1 MSDLGNKDVMA
12 KNLLYYMN
20 LNGKDRKQVCS
31 DLDIKYTTFCD
42 WINAKTYPR
51 IDKIEKLANYFKISK
66 SDLVEN
72 KNKKVTDMGFERF
85 NQYKKEKGL
94 TNAQLAAISGVP
106 ISTIEKISAGQT
118 TNPKLDTVK
127 ALARAL
133 DKTLDDFDD
142 IIQLKATY
150 TSQEINLIEHYRD
163 LDQHGKN
170 VIDGILSIEMERIND
185 LKKQEETQKILSDD
199 QNDYKAEIKYF
210 DTPVSAGSGEYIDS
224 ENYIMLDL
232 METPPPEAEFV
243 VRVCGDSME
252 PTYKDGD
259 KLYIKPQKEVA
270 IGEIGIFYINGD
282 VFVKERGADG
292 LISHNQS
299 YKIIPVGEYD
309 SFKCYGKVIGVCKKY
324 R

>member
-72 KNKKVTDMGFERF
+72 KNKNELYTHR
-85 NQYKKEKGL
+85 EK
-94 TNAQLAAISGVP
+94 NHM
-106 ISTIEKISAGQT
+106 KIYRRL
-118 TNPKLDTVK
+118 N
-127 ALARAL
+127 
-133 DKTLDDFDD
+133 D
-142 IIQLKATY
+142 I
-150 TSQEINLIEHYRD
+150 
-163 LDQHGKN
+163 GK
-170 VIDGILSIEMERIND
+170 
-185 LKKQEETQKILSDD
+185 QKSDD
-199 QNDYKAEIKYF
+199 YTTLLAESPQYTDKPLEKVITTIMYF
-210 DTPVSAGSGEYIDS
+210 DAPVSAGSGEYIDS

-259 KLYIKPQKEVA
+259 KLYIKPQEEVA

-309 SFKCYGKVIGVCKKY
+309 SFTCYGKVVGVCKKY